1 MSSPLLKT
9 LMVVL
14 LALSAWGCSE
24 PHRHYRYREAT
35 PYGYYGGS
43 GTYGPPY
50 GGRYERRDC
59 GTEGSGI
66 VTTTADNHG
75 QQ

>member
-1 MSSPLLKT
+1 MSSPLLQT

-24 PHRHYRYREAT
+24 HQRHYRYREAA

-43 GTYGPPY
+43 GTYGPLY
-50 GGRYERRDC
+50 GGRYERRYWD
-59 GTEGSGI
+59 GGPRYR
-66 VTTTADNHG
+66 DYDRW
-75 QQ
+75 

>member
-1 MSSPLLKT
+1 MSSPLRKT

-24 PHRHYRYREAT
+24 HHGHYPYREAA

-43 GTYGPPY
+43 GTYVPP
-50 GGRYERRDC
+50 YERRFERRYWD
-59 GTEGSGI
+59 G
-66 VTTTADNHG
+66 VPRYRDYDRW
-75 QQ
+75 

>member
-1 MSSPLLKT
+1 MFSPLLKT

-24 PHRHYRYREAT
+24 PHRHYRYREAA

-43 GTYGPPY
+43 GPYGPPS
-50 GGRYERRDC
+50 GGRYERRYWD
-59 GTEGSGI
+59 GRQRYR
-66 VTTTADNHG
+66 DYDRW
-75 QQ
+75 

>member
-24 PHRHYRYREAT
+24 HQRHYRYREAA

-50 GGRYERRDC
+50 GGRYERRDS

-66 VTTTADNHG
+66 VTATADNHG